1 MCLLCR
7 HSAAKAPYL
16 AKFKVKRCG
25 VSELER
31 EGLRCPSD
39 SLEDGEENPDGTRRI
54 CWQAAI
60 FKVGDDCR
68 QVSVFTHPISQSMSC
83 HDILTTLFLLYS
95 LSSPFRPLLFTGH
108 AGPADHQPVQEHLPA
123 GGPGSLRVSLQSGG
137 NSPGSKSIS
146 NILFLLYYLQTGT
159 TEY

>member
-1 MCLLCR
+1 MFFLGFLIVFFPPVINITQNITDR
-7 HSAAKAPYL
+7 FSGNVEPGTNLDFLGVFSAAKAPYL

-39 SLEDGEENPDGTRRI
+39 SVEDGEDTTDGSCRI

-68 QVSVFTHPISQSMSC
+68 QVLPSFRLTSYFHRISVVANDS
-83 HDILTTLFLLYS
+83 IL
-95 LSSPFRPLLFTGH
+95 
-108 AGPADHQPVQEHLPA
+108 
-123 GGPGSLRVSLQSGG
+123 
-137 NSPGSKSIS
+137 
-146 NILFLLYYLQTGT
+146 
-159 TEY
+159 

>member
-1 MCLLCR
+1 MLGFLVVLVLRTSICSEPVSSDSWEFVFCR
-7 HSAAKAPYL
+7 RSAAKAPYL

-39 SLEDGEENPDGTRRI
+39 SLEDGEDNPDGSRRV

-68 QVSVFTHPISQSMSC
+68 QVPRFSMPLIYQVVSGQET
-83 HDILTTLFLLYS
+83 LTTS
-95 LSSPFRPLLFTGH
+95 LCFPL
-108 AGPADHQPVQEHLPA
+108 
-123 GGPGSLRVSLQSGG
+123 
-137 NSPGSKSIS
+137 
-146 NILFLLYYLQTGT
+146 
-159 TEY
+159 

>member
-1 MCLLCR
+1 MTTDASRRDFASAYFGATSRDLNLSTYGVDLCFLSR

-31 EGLRCPSD
+31 EGLRCLSD
-39 SLEDGEENPDGTRRI
+39 SLEDGEENPDESHRI

-68 QVSVFTHPISQSMSC
+68 QVLH
-83 HDILTTLFLLYS
+83 
-95 LSSPFRPLLFTGH
+95 
-108 AGPADHQPVQEHLPA
+108 
-123 GGPGSLRVSLQSGG
+123 
-137 NSPGSKSIS
+137 
-146 NILFLLYYLQTGT
+146 
-159 TEY
+159 

>member
-1 MCLLCR
+1 MFISWERSLCP

-39 SLEDGEENPDGTRRI
+39 SLEDGEENPDGSRRV

-68 QVSVFTHPISQSMSC
+68 QVHFLYHSLN
-83 HDILTTLFLLYS
+83 LT
-95 LSSPFRPLLFTGH
+95 
-108 AGPADHQPVQEHLPA
+108 V
-123 GGPGSLRVSLQSGG
+123 
-137 NSPGSKSIS
+137 
-146 NILFLLYYLQTGT
+146 TGT
-159 TEY
+159 CQRKRN